1 MTFLIVVAVLA
12 VGLFAALSAVG
23 VKHRREHEAE
33 LRHYDEHKRRR
44 TS

>member
-1 MTFLIVVAVLA
+1 MTLLIVAAVLA
-12 VGLFAALSAVG
+12 VGLLAAVGAIG

-44 TS
+44 